1 MVKGIKNLKYYQA
14 IGRRKEAV
22 ARVRLYL
29 VGSNKTASIK
39 NPMTGSSLKISQGEI
54 YVNGK
59 LISQLFPRQID
70 KARYLVP
77 LKITN
82 NEDRFAISIL
92 VQGGGK
98 NGQLEAIIHGLARAI
113 EKVDHDQYRPT
124 LKKHGLLTRDPRVR
138 ERRKVGMGGKARR
151 KKQSPKR

>member
-1 MVKGIKNLKYYQA
+1 
-14 IGRRKEAV
+14 
-22 ARVRLYL
+22 
-29 VGSNKTASIK
+29 
-39 NPMTGSSLKISQGEI
+39 MTGSSLKISQGEI

>member
-70 KARYLVP
+70 KARYLGP

-92 VQGGGK
+92 VEGGGK

-138 ERRKVGMGGKARR
+138 ERRKVGMGGKART